1 MMSTRFI
8 AAGLCAAVVAA
19 CITFVPSNSPAAAA
33 GTAVPGDP
41 LTGDGAV
48 VRAVLTAR
56 DLASATPTATV
67 ADSAFALPAN
77 AAPPSHEFQG
87 ALTLKGLATA
97 GGISV
102 IRDPYRYRSIATVRH
117 LPEMTLPFV
126 QNGSHL
132 IPAKR
137 GLQITGN
144 PSWNYIVSPGR
155 AWDEDGDGGKT
166 RAAFPFALVERNA
179 NCVHNGVMTFLFDGS
194 SNSQVRYQ
202 ITQETCEYFKFDMW
216 GQVGATYNRTP
227 VADAAGIAGRYVSE
241 VGDRIPVKP
250 IAALATDY
258 PGAGIDVGKFGSGVT
273 PAHMSTYGFYFG
285 GTNYV
290 ASCGTRKGTYPFCG
304 QMVLP
309 SYSTAK
315 TMLGTV
321 AMARLAQRY
330 GTGVPNERIS
340 SHVAE
345 AAGKS
350 WSGVTFDNAADMATG
365 NYTRAGYELDE
376 GSATMADFFAAEP
389 YSEKMD
395 IAANGYPRKI
405 TPGTKWVY
413 HTSDTFLLGRAQQQ
427 YLKAQDGGTADIF
440 NMVRD
445 HVLKPIKTS
454 PETWTSVRTDNS
466 ATGQAFGGYGMF
478 WTQDNIAKVARLL
491 NNDGGK
497 SPAGTQLLAPSV
509 LAASMQQKS
518 SDRGLPT
525 GTGLMYNNNVWAK
538 QFTASD
544 DPSYLS
550 PFYVPFMSGFGGIT
564 VAMMPN
570 GGTYYYFS
578 DDNEFA
584 WSAAVKESSKLAPMA
599 D

>member
-1 MMSTRFI
+1 
-8 AAGLCAAVVAA
+8 
-19 CITFVPSNSPAAAA
+19 
-33 GTAVPGDP
+33 
-41 LTGDGAV
+41 
-48 VRAVLTAR
+48 
-56 DLASATPTATV
+56 
-67 ADSAFALPAN
+67 
-77 AAPPSHEFQG
+77 
-87 ALTLKGLATA
+87 
-97 GGISV
+97 
-102 IRDPYRYRSIATVRH
+102 
-117 LPEMTLPFV
+117 
-126 QNGSHL
+126 
-132 IPAKR
+132 
-137 GLQITGN
+137 
-144 PSWNYIVSPGR
+144 
-155 AWDEDGDGGKT
+155 
-166 RAAFPFALVERNA
+166 
-179 NCVHNGVMTFLFDGS
+179 
-194 SNSQVRYQ
+194 
-202 ITQETCEYFKFDMW
+202 
-216 GQVGATYNRTP
+216 
-227 VADAAGIAGRYVSE
+227 
-241 VGDRIPVKP
+241 
-250 IAALATDY
+250 
-258 PGAGIDVGKFGSGVT
+258 
-273 PAHMSTYGFYFG
+273 
-285 GTNYV
+285 
-290 ASCGTRKGTYPFCG
+290 
-304 QMVLP
+304 MVLP

-315 TMLGTV
+315 TMIGTV
-321 AMARLAQRY
+321 AMGRLAQRY
-330 GTGVPNERIS
+330 GTGVGNERIS

-376 GSATMADFFAAEP
+376 GGATMADFFAAEP

-395 IAANGYPRKI
+395 IAANGFPHKV

-413 HTSDTFLLGRAQQQ
+413 HTSDTFLLGSAQQQ
-427 YLKAQDGGTADIF
+427 YLKAQDGATADIF

-445 HVLKPIKTS
+445 DVLKPIKTS

-509 LAASMQQKS
+509 LAASMQQNS
-518 SDRGLPT
+518 SDPGLPT

-544 DPSYLS
+544 DPSYTS